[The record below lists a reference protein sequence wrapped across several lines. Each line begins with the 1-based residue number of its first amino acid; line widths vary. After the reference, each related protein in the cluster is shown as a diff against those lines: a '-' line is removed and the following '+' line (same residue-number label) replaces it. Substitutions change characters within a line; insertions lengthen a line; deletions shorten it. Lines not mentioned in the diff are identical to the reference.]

1 MQRWQRNS
9 QISLPLLGCV
19 LTAVAVWVFAQG
31 RGPGPVLLLHG
42 LQDPGSGASSQLSGV
57 DRRAHPQR
65 VRAGRATVK
74 SWFPRPLMVLCWV
87 SGMLWPS
94 GAPAKSMLKSTENW
108 PQTCSSL
115 KRFVKLL
122 ITWPFLWY
130 FILLSEPQTGFKNW
144 TETSV
149 YPSSIL
155 FPSAMLS

>member
-1 MQRWQRNS
+1 MQRWQHNS
-9 QISLPLLGCV
+9 QISLPLLACV

-42 LQDPGSGASSQLSGV
+42 LQDPGSGASSQLPGV

-74 SWFPRPLMVLCWV
+74 SWFPSPLTVLCWV

-94 GAPAKSMLKSTENW
+94 GAPAKSMPKYTENW

-122 ITWPFLWY
+122 ITWPFFDIAFFFLSPKLVLKTELRRV
-130 FILLSEPQTGFKNW
+130 FIHR
-144 TETSV
+144 
-149 YPSSIL
+149 PSSFL
-155 FPSAMLS
+155 ALC